1 MKKMQALMLR
11 CEIGECIKPTENR
24 FLHGLQPEIQNV
36 LIDQHY
42 TSLSQLFELACLAEK
57 QLLGDHNVSKFH
69 APICKDEE
77 QQIEEQRLVVP
88 PSMPNILQDFGD
100 YKQHETN
107 EEEDVHTVFGE
118 ISEPTLPLPST
129 EIEIIGNNICETL
142 QGENPFST
150 LPLSQAEVHDV
161 SCDKEELCEID
172 SFIPMPLLVHVN
184 DTHALEP
191 YTSAENKVFI
201 PIPSAPDE

>member
-1 MKKMQALMLR
+1 
-11 CEIGECIKPTENR
+11 
-24 FLHGLQPEIQNV
+24 
-36 LIDQHY
+36 
-42 TSLSQLFELACLAEK
+42 
-57 QLLGDHNVSKFH
+57 
-69 APICKDEE
+69 
-77 QQIEEQRLVVP
+77 
-88 PSMPNILQDFGD
+88 MPNILQEFGD

-107 EEEDVHTVFGE
+107 EEEDVHTLFGE

-142 QGENPFST
+142 QGDDPFST

-161 SCDKEELCEID
+161 SCDKEELCEVD

-191 YTSAENKVFI
+191 YTGAENKVFI
-201 PIPSAPDE
+201 PIPSAPDEQKLLSSLNTLGYIEFDTLCALSSLEEKFECAEFPWLSRCTYHFIGKYNCKGDYMVHRV

>member
-1 MKKMQALMLR
+1 MLG
-11 CEIGECIKPTENR
+11 CEIDECVEATENR
-24 FLHGLQPEIQNV
+24 FLHGLQPEIQNI

-77 QQIEEQRLVVP
+77 QQIEEQRLIVP
-88 PSMPNILQDFGD
+88 PSMPNILQDFED

-129 EIEIIGNNICETL
+129 KIEIIGNNNCDTL
-142 QGENPFST
+142 QGEDPFST
-150 LPLSQAEVHDV
+150 LPLSQDEVHDV
-161 SCDKEELCEID
+161 YCDK
-172 SFIPMPLLVHVN
+172 
-184 DTHALEP
+184 
-191 YTSAENKVFI
+191 K
-201 PIPSAPDE
+201 

>member
-1 MKKMQALMLR
+1 MQALMLR
-11 CEIGECIKPTENR
+11 CEIDECVEGTENR

-88 PSMPNILQDFGD
+88 SSMSNILQDFRD
-100 YKQHETN
+100 YK
-107 EEEDVHTVFGE
+107 
-118 ISEPTLPLPST
+118 
-129 EIEIIGNNICETL
+129 
-142 QGENPFST
+142 
-150 LPLSQAEVHDV
+150 
-161 SCDKEELCEID
+161 
-172 SFIPMPLLVHVN
+172 
-184 DTHALEP
+184 
-191 YTSAENKVFI
+191 
-201 PIPSAPDE
+201 